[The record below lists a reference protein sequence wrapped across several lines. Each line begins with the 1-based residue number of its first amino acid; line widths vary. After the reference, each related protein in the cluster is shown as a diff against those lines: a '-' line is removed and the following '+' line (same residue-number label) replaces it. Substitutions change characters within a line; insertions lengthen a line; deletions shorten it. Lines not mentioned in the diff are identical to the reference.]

1 MEFEAHYWID
11 TGEDNIMY
19 TLKYSFVDY
28 RKGIDGIAEPYVK
41 TNYCYNLSTDY
52 EQAVQKAKEIVGNA
66 KLTLNG
72 EKDTNEWGTG
82 ANRKVEYDNSA
93 WLEQK
98 EQRDKELEEAARKE
112 KEAYEKAEPVP
123 ITEERI
129 KFEGAVLGI
138 KKVETQWG
146 DTAKCLFQD
155 DRGFKVWGG
164 YVGERGD
171 RLSFF
176 ARVNPSKDDIKFG
189 FYTRPTKILHED
201 EVD

>member
-1 MEFEAHYWID
+1 
-11 TGEDNIMY
+11 
-19 TLKYSFVDY
+19 
-28 RKGIDGIAEPYVK
+28 
-41 TNYCYNLSTDY
+41 
-52 EQAVQKAKEIVGNA
+52 
-66 KLTLNG
+66 
-72 EKDTNEWGTG
+72 
-82 ANRKVEYDNSA
+82 
-93 WLEQK
+93 
-98 EQRDKELEEAARKE
+98 
-112 KEAYEKAEPVP
+112 VP

-129 KFEGAVLGI
+129 KFEGVVLGI

-164 YVGERGD
+164 CVGERGD

-176 ARVNPSKDDIKFG
+176 ARVNPSKDDAKFG

>member
-98 EQRDKELEEAARKE
+98 EQRDKELEEAA
-112 KEAYEKAEPVP
+112 
-123 ITEERI
+123 
-129 KFEGAVLGI
+129 
-138 KKVETQWG
+138 
-146 DTAKCLFQD
+146 
-155 DRGFKVWGG
+155 
-164 YVGERGD
+164 
-171 RLSFF
+171 
-176 ARVNPSKDDIKFG
+176 
-189 FYTRPTKILHED
+189 
-201 EVD
+201 